1 MDPRMLTYYNRELQH
16 LREMGG
22 EFAERFPKIAGRLA
36 LEEFECADPYVERL
50 LEGLAFLAARVQLK
64 LDAQF
69 PEFAQHLFEIVYPH
83 YLSPT
88 PSMGVVAFEPELND
102 GALTKGP
109 LVPRGT
115 VLLSQIGKGEQTAC
129 RYRTAHDVRLWPLQI
144 KQVEYYS
151 RDEAVRGAPDVLGTR
166 SGLRIRLAAT
176 AGLTFD
182 KIPLERL
189 PIFLQGPGE
198 LTTGL
203 YEHVLGN
210 TMAVV
215 VRPVGP
221 AAGAQETTIDAREI
235 RRVGFSD
242 GEALL
247 PYSARSF
254 QGYRL
259 LHEYF
264 AMPERFLFVELG
276 GLAPALRRSP
286 VKEIEIFLLFNRL
299 NRSLEHRIDAT
310 LFSLFASPI
319 VNLFPKRADRIQVD
333 NRQAEFQVIPDRTRL
348 LDYEVYSIE
357 DVTGYG
363 REDRQQPFLP
373 FYAALDRAVP
383 DRAVPDRADAAR
395 PDRYGSSVGY
405 YTVRR
410 VHRTLSEKQRRLGPR
425 TSYVGSD
432 LYISLVDV
440 NEAPYSHE
448 LRQLGLGLLCTNRDM
463 PLLMPLGVGPSDFY
477 PELSCPLRATRCI
490 VGPTRP
496 RAALSYGSGDAAWR
510 LVNHLS
516 LNYASLVNDP
526 NRGGAAALREMLSLY
541 ADMAEP
547 HIRKQIEGLQ
557 SVVARP
563 ITRPVPTEGPL
574 TFARGQQIA
583 VTCDESAFE
592 GTGVFLLG
600 AVLEDFFAR
609 YVSINSFTETIVR
622 TVERG
627 EIMQW
632 PNRIGRRQSL

>member
-1 MDPRMLTYYNRELQH
+1 MLTYYNRELQH

-22 EFAERFPKIAGRLA
+22 EFAERFPKIAGRLG

-50 LEGLAFLAARVQLK
+50 LEGLAFLAARIQLK

-69 PEFAQHLFEIVYPH
+69 PEFTQHLFEIAYPH
-83 YLSPT
+83 YVAPT
-88 PSMGVVAFEPELND
+88 PSMGVVRFEPELSD
-102 GALTKGP
+102 GALSQGAV
-109 LVPRGT
+109 VPRGT

-129 RYRTAHDVRLWPLQI
+129 RYRTSHDVRLWPLQI

-151 RDEAVRGAPDVLGTR
+151 RDEAVRGAPDVPGVR
-166 SGLRIRLAAT
+166 SGLRIRLVAT
-176 AGLTFD
+176 AGLTFE
-182 KIPLERL
+182 KIALDRL

-203 YEHVLGN
+203 YEHFLGN
-210 TMAVV
+210 AVTVV
-215 VRPVGP
+215 VRPVP
-221 AAGAQETTIDAREI
+221 ASGSPSAAPALAETFIDPSEI

-242 GEALL
+242 DEAML
-247 PYSARSF
+247 PFGPRSF

-276 GLAPALRRSP
+276 GLAQALRRSA
-286 VKEIEIFLLFNRL
+286 VNEVEVFVLFNRL

-310 LFSLFASPI
+310 LFSLFATPI
-319 VNLFPKRADRIQVD
+319 VNLFAKRADRIHID
-333 NRQAEFQVIPDRTRL
+333 NRQAEFQVIPDRTRP
-348 LDYEVYSIE
+348 LDYEVYSLGEVVGFGE
-357 DVTGYG
+357 D
-363 REDRQQPFLP
+363 DRQQPFLP
-373 FYAALDRAVP
+373 FYADLNRV
-383 DRAVPDRADAAR
+383 DAAGQA
-395 PDRYGSSVGY
+395 DRFGSSVGY
-405 YTVRR
+405 YTLRR
-410 VHRTLSEKQRRLGPR
+410 MYRTLSEKQRRLGPR

-432 LYISLVDV
+432 LYISLVDTR
-440 NEAPYSHE
+440 EAPFSHN
-448 LRQLGLGLLCTNRDM
+448 LRQLGLSLMCTNRDL
-463 PLLMPLGVGPSDFY
+463 PLLMPLGVGQSDFY
-477 PELSCPLRATRCI
+477 PEISCPIRSTRCI

-496 RAALSYGSGDAAWR
+496 RAPLSYGSGESAWR

-516 LNYASLVNDP
+516 LNYVSLVNDP
-526 NRGGAAALREMLSLY
+526 QKGGAAALREMLSLY

-557 SVVARP
+557 SVIARP

-574 TFARGQQIA
+574 TFARGMEIA

-622 TVERG
+622 TIERG

>member
-1 MDPRMLTYYNRELQH
+1 MLSYYNRELQH
-16 LREMGG
+16 LRQMGG
-22 EFAERFPKIAGRLA
+22 EFAEQFPKIAGRLG
-36 LEEFECADPYVERL
+36 LQEFECADPYVERL
-50 LEGLAFLAARVQLK
+50 LEGLAFLAARIQLK
-64 LDAQF
+64 LDAQY
-69 PEFAQHLFEIVYPH
+69 PEFTQHLFEIVYPH
-83 YLSPT
+83 YVAPT
-88 PSMGVVAFEPELND
+88 PSMGVVRFEPELGD
-102 GALTKGP
+102 GALAQGP

-129 RYRTAHDVRLWPLQI
+129 RYRTAHDVRVWPLQI
-144 KQVEYYS
+144 KHVEYYS
-151 RDEAVRGAPDVLGTR
+151 RDEAMRGAPDVPGVR
-166 SGLRIRLAAT
+166 SGLRIRLATT
-176 AGLTFD
+176 AGLSFD
-182 KIPLERL
+182 RIALDRL

-203 YEHVLGN
+203 YEQFLGN
-210 TMAVV
+210 AVTV
-215 VRPVGP
+215 VIRPVSNAP
-221 AAGAQETTIDAREI
+221 AAGEVFLDPSEI
-235 RRVGFSD
+235 RRVGFGD
-242 GEALL
+242 DEAML
-247 PYSARSF
+247 PYGPRSF

-276 GLAPALRRSP
+276 GLAPVLRRLATN
-286 VKEIEIFLLFNRL
+286 ELEIFVLFNRL
-299 NRSLEHRIDAT
+299 NRSLEHRVDAS
-310 LFSLFASPI
+310 LFSLFCTPV
-319 VNLFPKRADRIQVD
+319 VNLFPKRADRIHID
-333 NRQAEFQVIPDRTRL
+333 NRQAEFQAIPDRTRP
-348 LDYEVYSIE
+348 LDYEVHSIG
-357 DVTGYG
+357 DVVGYG
-363 REDRQQPFLP
+363 EDDRQQPFLP
-373 FYAALDRAVP
+373 FYAALDRA
-383 DRAVPDRADAAR
+383 DAAGQA
-395 PDRYGSSVGY
+395 DRFGSSAGY
-405 YTVRR
+405 YTLRR

-432 LYISLVDV
+432 LYISLVDPQ
-440 NEAPYSHE
+440 EAPYSHN
-448 LRQLGLGLLCTNRDM
+448 LRQLGLTLLCTNRDL
-463 PLLMPLGVGPSDFY
+463 PLLMPVGVGQSDFS
-477 PELSCPLRATRCI
+477 PEISCPLRATKCI

-496 RAALSYGSGDAAWR
+496 RAPLSYGTGESAWR

-526 NRGGAAALREMLSLY
+526 RHGGAAALREILSLY

-563 ITRPVPTEGPL
+563 ITRPVPTDGPL
-574 TFARGQQIA
+574 TFARGQEIA